1 MTSVMTANI
10 DDSVPTEEEVEWAVR
25 RIRGNRSSGPSR
37 MRTKHL
43 REWLR
48 EHTLGEVAREAAM
61 KKEDSDPEGQER
73 RGEDR
78 GEDGEEELEKT
89 K

>member
-10 DDSVPTEEEVEWAVR
+10 DDSVPTEEEVEWEVW

-43 REWLR
+43 RE
-48 EHTLGEVAREAAM
+48 
-61 KKEDSDPEGQER
+61 
-73 RGEDR
+73 
-78 GEDGEEELEKT
+78 
-89 K
+89 